1 MGVLSGYAPRIFIP
15 PLPAPLYYH
24 KRERIASLFFAILQI
39 FFTEPSVDPK
49 CRSLRPTATG
59 SKEKPAVSGSLSLPL
74 RGSVDHGHPL
84 LWSRATRHASVA
96 APRRFNFC
104 DCEPPR
110 PARSRSPIPSGSSP
124 FCSYC
129 ITGHPPCQ
137 GLFLWGFAGLS
148 AGSSPAPIST
158 SELRSQWRYL
168 HRGKSLKATSRTWAP
183 CMVCTSWVS
192 TTGSMSQL

>member
-1 MGVLSGYAPRIFIP
+1 MQTFFSGS
-15 PLPAPLYYH
+15 PL
-24 KRERIASLFFAILQI
+24 KRENW
-39 FFTEPSVDPK
+39 
-49 CRSLRPTATG
+49 SLRPPAT
-59 SKEKPAVSGSLSLPL
+59 SPKEKPAVSGSLSLPL
-74 RGSVDHGHPL
+74 RGSVDHGHPP

-104 DCEPPR
+104 DYEPPR
-110 PARSRSPIPSGSSP
+110 PARSRSPVPSGSPS